1 MNWHV
6 LKGILFYIWFQVWYD
21 MAREL
26 IPSLP
31 SFPALEHSAAASCGT
46 FIKVIDLD
54 LFLNI

>member
-1 MNWHV
+1 
-6 LKGILFYIWFQVWYD
+6 

-31 SFPALEHSAAASCGT
+31 SFPTLEHSAAASCST
-46 FIKVIDLD
+46 FIKVIDID